1 VNNKE
6 DVEESDEELDD
17 SIGLQDNKLVL
28 TDAVQMIISLDV

>member
-1 VNNKE
+1 MNNKE